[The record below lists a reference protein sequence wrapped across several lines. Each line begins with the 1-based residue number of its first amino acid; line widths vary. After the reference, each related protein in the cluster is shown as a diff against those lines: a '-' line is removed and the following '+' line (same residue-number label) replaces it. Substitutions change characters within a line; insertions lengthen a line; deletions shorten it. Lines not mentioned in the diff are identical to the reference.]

1 MAARPERL
9 DSERLAGFLAS
20 LPALSRAVILPLFR
34 SGLERFQK
42 ADKSPVTEADRQTE
56 QVLRQAISD
65 AFPEHSIL
73 GEEFGGTA
81 TDGYCWVLDPIDGTR
96 PFLAGKPSFGSL
108 VGLCLDGQPIAGLID
123 LPALGESYIGIIDPQ
138 GQPLYSQGPD
148 GSALHSSCCD
158 QLARARIATTSPHAF
173 SEAGW
178 QDWLRL
184 SGLCENLLYG
194 GDCSNYALLA
204 AGHIEIVMEDSLA
217 SHDIMALVPVL
228 LASGA
233 CVSDWAG
240 QPVTLHNHKGQLLCS
255 ANQALHE
262 AALACLSAS

>member
-1 MAARPERL
+1 MAARPEFL

-20 LPALSRAVILPLFR
+20 LPARSRAVILPLFR

-42 ADKSPVTEADRQTE
+42 ADKTPVTEADRQTE
-56 QVLRQAISD
+56 QVLRQAISE
-65 AFPEHSIL
+65 AFPGHAIL

-123 LPALGESYIGIIDPQ
+123 LPALSESYIGIIDPH
-138 GQPLYSQGPD
+138 GQPLFSTGPD
-148 GSALHSSCCD
+148 GTPLQVSSCAR
-158 QLARARIATTSPHAF
+158 LAEARIATTSPHAF
-173 SEAGW
+173 SDSGW
-178 QDWLRL
+178 QQWLRL
-184 SGLCENLLYG
+184 SGLCENVLYG

-204 AGHIEIVMEDSLA
+204 AGHLDIVMEDSLA

-233 CVSDWAG
+233 IVSDWAG
-240 QPVTLHNHKGQLLCS
+240 QPVTLHNHNGQLLCS
-255 ANQALHE
+255 ANQVLHE
-262 AALACLSAS
+262 AALASLMAS